1 MVSTTLWKAERRLC
15 GEKWECLFFLF
26 RSHRLISVYGSY
38 LHTRSSTTT
47 VDINIKSVCKN
58 VFNFPRAKR
67 DSLLSS
73 ARPFFPFFYG
83 VSSLV
88 ELLAFLFFSQRQCAA
103 RPPVDTKL
111 LSQKPPK
118 MNEKKVFYET
128 RDKLLWWQRKATIL
142 GCAKQSQ

>member
-1 MVSTTLWKAERRLC
+1 MGVLIFSVPDPTSHIRLR
-15 GEKWECLFFLF
+15 FLSSC
-26 RSHRLISVYGSY
+26 RHP
-38 LHTRSSTTT
+38 LHA